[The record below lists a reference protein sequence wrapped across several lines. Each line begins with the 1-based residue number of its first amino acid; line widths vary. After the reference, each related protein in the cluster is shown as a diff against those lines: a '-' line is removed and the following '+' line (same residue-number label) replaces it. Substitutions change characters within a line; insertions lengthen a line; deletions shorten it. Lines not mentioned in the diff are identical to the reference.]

1 MSLLG
6 KAVLFGAGYFVGQ
19 ADKTKIKEKIVNG
32 VSTLLLGEDAQTYW
46 NRPWKRP
53 RYDIPY
59 SSYYRDHK
67 TYYTPYRSYPS
78 YSYIF
83 KNSETRRVV
92 LDYVYETEDKANAV
106 IDKMKDQIDS
116 FCFVSI
122 NDLKDV
128 IEDVTEDCLK
138 KGVYDRDYGWIDISD
153 AYVRPVVGGYQI
165 VWPVDQHLE
174 DFSDE
179 LEDEDVAK
187 EEDA

>member
-6 KAVLFGAGYFVGQ
+6 KAALFGVGYFVGQ
-19 ADKTKIKEKIVNG
+19 ADKTRIKEKIVNG
-32 VSTLLLGEDAQTYW
+32 VSTVLLGEDAQTYW
-46 NRPWKRP
+46 NKPWRQPKR
-53 RYDIPY
+53 RYY
-59 SSYYRDHK
+59 GSYYRDHK

-78 YSYIF
+78 YIF
-83 KNSETRRVV
+83 KNSETRRAV

-128 IEDVTEDCLK
+128 IEDVTEDCFK
-138 KGVYDRDYGWIDISD
+138 KGLYDRDYGWMDISD
-153 AYVRPVVGGYQI
+153 AYVKPVVGGYQI
-165 VWPVDQHLE
+165 VWPVDHSIE

-187 EEDA
+187 EEDT